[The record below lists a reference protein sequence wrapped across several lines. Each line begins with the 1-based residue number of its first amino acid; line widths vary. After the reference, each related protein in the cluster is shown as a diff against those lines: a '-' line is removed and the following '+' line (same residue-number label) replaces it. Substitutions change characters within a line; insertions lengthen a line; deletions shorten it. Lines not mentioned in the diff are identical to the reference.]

1 MGWTFCVYLI
11 HSWVLVNI
19 RQKQPDMI
27 ITNHTNIISPSSKM
41 SNELSRLSIIA
52 ALSHVMGLWQ
62 LKEQAIQMHDKLV
75 DAYNSQLPK
84 NKPKGFWRQF
94 LDNITFNGLDITIAL
109 PLEKLRDSESLQ
121 NAIDLYSDLD
131 KNQLVTYL
139 YKVLDNEMY

>member
-1 MGWTFCVYLI
+1 
-11 HSWVLVNI
+11 
-19 RQKQPDMI
+19 MI
-27 ITNHTNIISPSSKM
+27 ITNQTNIISPSSKM
-41 SNELSRLSIIA
+41 SNELSKLSIIA

-94 LDNITFNGLDITIAL
+94 LDNITFKGLDITIAL

-121 NAIDLYSDLD
+121 TKIDLYSDVD